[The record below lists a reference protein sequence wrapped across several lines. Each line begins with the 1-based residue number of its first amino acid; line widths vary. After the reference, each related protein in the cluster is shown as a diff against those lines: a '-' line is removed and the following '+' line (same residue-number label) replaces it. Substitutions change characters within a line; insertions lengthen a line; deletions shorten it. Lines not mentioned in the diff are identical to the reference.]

1 MSLDGFDELTVASR
15 FGTLQLPRQ
24 VCYHPEG
31 EGHTMPGNALLPAHQ
46 GIVITRGLQEW
57 ACLFPQDL
65 PFTTVERLLGWQGQQ
80 EQVICSTTVRHLVRQ
95 HGKVISRRY
104 EAEVTEL
111 LTKADLSTLEPVL
124 VEPDQ
129 PRYRAAWPPELNAAV
144 DALLA
149 EDDPQTPAGVSQG
162 DWARVLRARRE
173 EKEASA
179 KELRRLGPQI
189 EAEQVIVA
197 TDEVLTRKPQKHTFW
212 TLLTARV
219 ATSEGYRYLNGVG
232 DGFMQL
238 LLVFSLLCVGRK
250 NRRLLL
256 LADGAKWIRNFYQR
270 LQGHLPSS
278 QMVLDWF
285 HLQRK
290 CYQFS
295 SAIGRDKK
303 AKAKLL
309 GALYYHLW
317 RGQVDEASQILNEY
331 RPEAKNLDKLDE
343 LLAYL
348 EARQA
353 FIPNYKERRQQRQ
366 FIGSGHAEKAN
377 DLIVARRQK
386 HRGMHWSLDT
396 SNALATLKTLML
408 NGGWDL
414 YWCGRQVLP
423 LAVPST

>member
-1 MSLDGFDELTVASR
+1 
-15 FGTLQLPRQ
+15 
-24 VCYHPEG
+24 
-31 EGHTMPGNALLPAHQ
+31 
-46 GIVITRGLQEW
+46 
-57 ACLFPQDL
+57 
-65 PFTTVERLLGWQGQQ
+65 
-80 EQVICSTTVRHLVRQ
+80 
-95 HGKVISRRY
+95 
-104 EAEVTEL
+104 
-111 LTKADLSTLEPVL
+111 
-124 VEPDQ
+124 
-129 PRYRAAWPPELNAAV
+129 LNAAV

-162 DWARVLRARRE
+162 DWARVLRARRA

-189 EAEQVIVA
+189 EADQVIAA
-197 TDEVLTRKPQKHTFW
+197 TDEVLTRKLQKHTFW

-250 NRRLLL
+250 ERRLLL
-256 LADGAKWIRNFYQR
+256 LADGAKWIRNFYQL

-317 RGQVDEASQILNEY
+317 RGQVDEASQILQAY
-331 RPEAKNLDKLDE
+331 RPEAKSLDKLDE

-408 NGGWDL
+408 NRGWDL